1 MITKYKDAKS
11 FSHHLPDVW
20 INLQEMQ
27 NWNLHTIL
35 EKISGVLFRLGLV
48 SCSFS
53 CIYNFCI
60 FLIDFKVLIVK
71 QMFKGKKATLSKTF
85 QCPPILLE
93 LKDKLPQ
100 ITYKSLPDLAPI
112 IELTSTPWTPFSL
125 ILTFML
131 FLKSTLRLLSLFF
144 YLTSLTSN
152 IHRTYPFPSPWSL
165 FKYLHTRETLLT
177 INIQKNN
184 SNF

>member
-1 MITKYKDAKS
+1 
-11 FSHHLPDVW
+11 
-20 INLQEMQ
+20 
-27 NWNLHTIL
+27 
-35 EKISGVLFRLGLV
+35 
-48 SCSFS
+48 
-53 CIYNFCI
+53 
-60 FLIDFKVLIVK
+60 
-71 QMFKGKKATLSKTF
+71 MFKGKKATLSKTF

-93 LKDKLPQ
+93 LKDKVLQ

-152 IHRTYPFPSPWSL
+152 IHRTYPFPSP
-165 FKYLHTRETLLT
+165 
-177 INIQKNN
+177 
-184 SNF
+184 